1 MAREE
6 KLAVARKA
14 AIQKEKRRAAAVEA
28 VRRETEAY
36 GVKLESRE
44 AEKDAFVKK
53 VQAEREVANEENLLR
68 AELAQADK
76 EALILKARRAVSTA
90 GAALRTMPFLSLA
103 TPLPPPTIFSLLCA
117 ARVP

>member
-1 MAREE
+1 VAREE

-76 EALILKARRAVSTA
+76 EALILKARRAVST